1 MSGDDISR
9 RSRAN
14 SWHPTDPREMKQ
26 FLGMLFLTGIIRK
39 PAINLYWSTDPLYS
53 TPLFGAIM
61 SRNRFQLL
69 LKFLHFN
76 DNAEMPGAD
85 DPSPDKLFKVRPLA
99 DHLCEKFGEVYTPS
113 SNISIDESLLLWKGR
128 LGFKQYI
135 PLKRARFGIKCFMLC
150 EDSGYTFKFKI
161 YTGRENVPPP
171 AGALSV
177 STGTPAYHCCNF
189 FSITACWHV
198 EQYEVIVRD
207 SLIP

>member
-1 MSGDDISR
+1 MIMQKCLGQTTLPQTNFSR
-9 RSRAN
+9 YAHWR
-14 SWHPTDPREMKQ
+14 
-26 FLGMLFLTGIIRK
+26 II
-39 PAINLYWSTDPLYS
+39 Y
-53 TPLFGAIM
+53 G
-61 SRNRFQLL
+61 
-69 LKFLHFN
+69 
-76 DNAEMPGAD
+76 
-85 DPSPDKLFKVRPLA
+85 
-99 DHLCEKFGEVYTPS
+99 EKFGEVYTPS

-135 PLKRARFGIKCFMLC
+135 LLKGARFGIKCFMLC
-150 EDSGYTFKFKI
+150 KDSGYTFKFKI

>member
-26 FLGMLFLTGIIRK
+26 FLGLLFLTGIIRK

-85 DPSPDKLFKVRPLA
+85 DPSPDKLFKVRPLV

-135 PLKRARFGIKCFMLC
+135 PLKRARFARTLGTPSSSKFTREERMSPHLQVHFQSQRELWLTSLNLC
-150 EDSGYTFKFKI
+150 LT
-161 YTGRENVPPP
+161 
-171 AGALSV
+171 
-177 STGTPAYHCCNF
+177 TGTPAYHC
-189 FSITACWHV
+189 
-198 EQYEVIVRD
+198 
-207 SLIP
+207 